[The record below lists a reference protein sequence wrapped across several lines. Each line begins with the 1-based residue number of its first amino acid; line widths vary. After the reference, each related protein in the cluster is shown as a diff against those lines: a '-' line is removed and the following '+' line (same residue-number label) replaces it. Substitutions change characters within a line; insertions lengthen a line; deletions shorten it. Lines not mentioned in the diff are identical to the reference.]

1 MGDKVNLP
9 VLFKMKPEEA
19 SKYLKNKV
27 SEVSWNWHDIYER
40 EHEKIFTV
48 AKTAGYDVLADI
60 RTAVQKAIDEGT
72 TLKQFQKELKPILEE
87 KGWWGKTADP
97 DNPEKEVQLGSVR
110 RLETIYRTNLRTSY
124 QAGRYRELMDNVK
137 FRPYWQYIAV
147 LDDRTRKEHR
157 ELHGKVFRY
166 DDPFWDTFFPPNDWG
181 CRCTVK
187 SLSQKD
193 LDRQGLTVEKGDGRL
208 LAGTAELPNGEKV
221 KGIVY
226 KPGKGKSIQ
235 TGIGWNYNPGK
246 SWHLPITIKDP
257 PVYHNYLKQ
266 EVKSEN
272 FKNFLEG
279 KSFEEKKIVG
289 VLNSRLSRI
298 LKEITGTDTNAVLLS
313 RDTITSH
320 QPGGK
325 NHHHP
330 EIGLEQY
337 RKLPDFLYDPDLV
350 FRRKLE
356 DGRFH
361 FFFYKKD
368 EDRTY
373 EVITK
378 LTGDRTEMYLKTFF
392 QGKIKKDAVEIYKK
406 I

>member
-27 SEVSWNWHDIYER
+27 SEVSWDWHDIYER

-193 LDRQGLTVEKGDGRL
+193 LDRQGLTVEKGDDRL
-208 LAGTAELPNGEKV
+208 LTGTAELPNGEKV

-226 KPGKGKSIQ
+226 RLGKGKSIQ

-313 RDTITSH
+313 YDTIKSH
-320 QPGGK
+320 LPDNK
-325 NHHHP
+325 NHYHP

-337 RKLPDFLYDPDLV
+337 QKLPDIFYDPSLV
-350 FRRKLE
+350 LKARQQKGNFI
-356 DGRFH
+356 
-361 FFFYKKD
+361 FFFYNKEENK
-368 EDRTY
+368 TY
-373 EVITK
+373 EIVTK
-378 LTGDRTEMYLKTFF
+378 LTGDKTEMYLKTYHY
-392 QGKIKKDAVEIYKK
+392 GKIRKNADEIYKK
-406 I
+406 D